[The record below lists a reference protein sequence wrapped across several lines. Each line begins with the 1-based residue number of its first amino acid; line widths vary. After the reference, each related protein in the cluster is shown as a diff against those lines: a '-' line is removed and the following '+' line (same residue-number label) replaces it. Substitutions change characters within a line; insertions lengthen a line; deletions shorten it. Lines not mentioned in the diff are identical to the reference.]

1 MKNFLHNSI
10 TMAEE
15 SKLQSKIIKSL
26 ELDGWIV
33 VKTIHLSKNGF
44 PDIFAFK
51 NSRTIFIEVK
61 SKKGIRSELQKYRI
75 EQLTKQG
82 FLAFFCDDFDQFK
95 QIINDTNRASTNS

>member
-1 MKNFLHNSI
+1 MKNFLQNST

-15 SKLQSKIIKSL
+15 SKLQSKIIKIL
-26 ELDGWIV
+26 EFNGWIV

-61 SKKGIRSELQKYRI
+61 SKKGVRSELQKYRI
-75 EQLTKQG
+75 EQLTKHG
-82 FLAFFCDDFDQFK
+82 FLAFFCDDFEQFK
-95 QIINDTNRASTNS
+95 QIINDTNRASTHI